1 MADRKPSLP
10 RKILRKTAMVL
21 AALLLLG
28 AFYLAVVLG
37 QPQESDAPVQADR
50 NQPLLSASPAVT
62 INEESRLGEVTGPF
76 PAPVLC
82 AVSGGSLT
90 LTSGVSCDLAYEGGF
105 ARRITFTYQTPD
117 GQQLLVE
124 SLYPARALSLMGK
137 GDYHMAGVAGQS
149 LAGMQSVR
157 MENDTTIRLHAQS
170 ETGLYIVTAPKMDS
184 SDLAAL
190 TRSLQLTGKED

>member
-1 MADRKPSLP
+1 MAHRKPSLP
-10 RKILRKTAMVL
+10 RKILRKAMTLL

-37 QPQESDAPVQADR
+37 QPQEGDSPVQADM

-62 INEESRLGEVTGPF
+62 ITEESRLNELTGSF
-76 PAPVLC
+76 PVPVLC
-82 AVSGGSLT
+82 AVSGGNLT
-90 LTSGVSCDLAYEGGF
+90 LISGVSCDLAYEGGF
-105 ARRITFTYQTPD
+105 ARRITLTYQTPA

-124 SLYPARALSLMGK
+124 SLYPARALSLMGR

-157 MENDTTIRLHAQS
+157 MENDATIRLHAQS
-170 ETGLYIVTAPKMDS
+170 ETGLYIVTAPRMDS

-190 TRSLQLTGKED
+190 TRSLQLTGKEK

>member
-1 MADRKPSLP
+1 M
-10 RKILRKTAMVL
+10 
-21 AALLLLG
+21 
-28 AFYLAVVLG
+28 
-37 QPQESDAPVQADR
+37 
-50 NQPLLSASPAVT
+50 
-62 INEESRLGEVTGPF
+62 
-76 PAPVLC
+76 
-82 AVSGGSLT
+82 
-90 LTSGVSCDLAYEGGF
+90 
-105 ARRITFTYQTPD
+105 
-117 GQQLLVE
+117 E